1 METMRERL
9 IWLRKEYLK
18 LSRAKFGEP
27 VGMSDSVI
35 KNYEYGLTEITDA
48 KIRLICKHYGVSEI
62 WLRTGKGDPF
72 APLTRSQEIARII
85 NQALTREPEEDRQKL
100 IHAIQGMD
108 DAHIVL
114 LAQILD
120 DLYGNK

>member
-1 METMRERL
+1 METINERIAELIRGSGRRKTEVAKKIGISDAAMSTICSGKTNPSRQTISSICRE
-9 IWLRKEYLK
+9 
-18 LSRAKFGEP
+18 F
-27 VGMSDSVI
+27 
-35 KNYEYGLTEITDA
+35 
-48 KIRLICKHYGVSEI
+48 GVSEE
-62 WLRTGKGDPF
+62 WLTTGEGRKD
-72 APLTRSQEIARII
+72 APIERAQEIARII

>member
-1 METMRERL
+1 METINERIDNLIRESG
-9 IWLRKEYLK
+9 RKQTEVARCIGIADAS
-18 LSRAKFGEP
+18 LSQIRKAKTNP
-27 VGMSDSVI
+27 SKQTI
-35 KNYEYGLTEITDA
+35 KS
-48 KIRLICKHYGVSEI
+48 ICREFGVSEE
-62 WLRTGKGDPF
+62 WLTTGEGRKD
-72 APLTRSQEIARII
+72 APIERAQEIARII